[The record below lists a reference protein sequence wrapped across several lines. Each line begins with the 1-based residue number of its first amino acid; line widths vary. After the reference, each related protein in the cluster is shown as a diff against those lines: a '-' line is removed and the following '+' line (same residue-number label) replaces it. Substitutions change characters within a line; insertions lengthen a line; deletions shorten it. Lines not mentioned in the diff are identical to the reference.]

1 MIFRYKRQE
10 AKQRDCMRKSSVFVL
25 LVYSLFASDDVMLP
39 PYTEAF
45 SKGALEVLEIDSEIN
60 WENSG
65 ISDEE
70 ALEYCKNTQ
79 SLPKDSKQ
87 MEQYLK
93 QHTIV
98 WSLHYYSGGGCIYRG
113 KVRFAGKIWDF
124 ISIGGKTTFSRENEN
139 ISLVCVTSQCYP
151 RAWSDEE

>member
-1 MIFRYKRQE
+1 
-10 AKQRDCMRKSSVFVL
+10 MRKGSVFVL
-25 LVYSLFASDDVMLP
+25 LICSLFANDNITLP

-45 SKGALEVLEIDSEIN
+45 SKEALEVLEIDSEIN

-70 ALEYCKNTQ
+70 ALECCKNTQ

-87 MEQYLK
+87 MEHYLK

-98 WSLHYYSGGGCIYRG
+98 WSLHYYSGDGCVYRG

-124 ISIGGKTTFSRENEN
+124 TSIGAKRHFHEKMN
-139 ISLVCVTSQCYP
+139 IYL
-151 RAWSDEE
+151 

>member
-1 MIFRYKRQE
+1 MIFRHKKLE
-10 AKQRDCMRKSSVFVL
+10 EKQRDYMIKSSIVIL
-25 LVYSLFASDDVMLP
+25 LVGSLFAKSHIMP

-45 SKGALEVLEIDSEIN
+45 EKETLEVLEINTEIN

-70 ALEYCKNTQ
+70 ALERCKNTQ
-79 SLPKDSKQ
+79 SSPKDLKQ

-93 QHTIV
+93 QHIIV
-98 WSLHYYSGGGCIYRG
+98 WNLHYYSGDGCIYRG
-113 KVRFAGKIWDF
+113 KVRFVGKIWDF
-124 ISIGGKTTFSRENEN
+124 VSVGGKTTFSQGNEN
-139 ISLVCVTSQCYP
+139 IYLVCESVRCYP